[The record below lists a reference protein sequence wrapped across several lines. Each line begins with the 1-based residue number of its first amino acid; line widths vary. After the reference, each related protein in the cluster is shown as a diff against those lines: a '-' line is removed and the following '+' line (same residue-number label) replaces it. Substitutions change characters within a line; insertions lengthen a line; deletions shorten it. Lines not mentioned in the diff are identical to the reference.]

1 MDGGASG
8 TLPPYSNIRA
18 DRTPE
23 IDTSDRRMMRWWAAA
38 AGVALVLGGVA
49 LGQPVVPTTNASC
62 PTGQVADDE
71 DSDFNCQPDCPDG
84 MLVDAVT
91 GTCVAAPGVP
101 PPPLGGG
108 EPRTAVG

>member
-1 MDGGASG
+1 MVGRGRRCCIGVRRGRLGGAG
-8 TLPPYSNIRA
+8 CL
-18 DRTPE
+18 
-23 IDTSDRRMMRWWAAA
+23 
-38 AGVALVLGGVA
+38 
-49 LGQPVVPTTNASC
+49 PTTNASC

-71 DSDFNCQPDCPDG
+71 DPDFNCQPDCPDG

>member
-1 MDGGASG
+1 MS
-8 TLPPYSNIRA
+8 
-18 DRTPE
+18 E
-23 IDTSDRRMMRWWAAA
+23 RRVTRWWAAA
-38 AGVALVLGGVA
+38 AGAALVFGGVA
-49 LGQPVVPTTNASC
+49 LAVPAVVPTANASC

-71 DSDFNCQPDCPDG
+71 DPDFNCQPDCPDG